1 MRLTFHGAARQVT
14 GSCYLFELDKA
25 RFLVDC
31 GLFQGAGSNV
41 ARNTGELPYAA
52 ADIDFVILT
61 HAHLDHSG
69 LLPRI
74 AALGFHG
81 PIYATPATRD
91 LLAVMLPD
99 SAHLQQVEAERAA
112 RTGRDHPAAYTL
124 SQAQAVQSQIRPVP
138 YDFEFE
144 PAPGLKVCLRDAGH
158 ILGSAIV
165 EMNVAT
171 GNRTRRIVVSGDL
184 GQPGRPIVRDPTFI
198 EEADVLLLESTY
210 GDRNHKALQPTM
222 DELVSCLKAGLASG
236 VVLVPAFAVGRTQ
249 EFLYYLNR
257 LAHEHRLPEFS
268 VFVDSPMATE
278 ITAIT
283 ARHFELFN
291 EATRSAALRPANGGT
306 RMRVRYTQ
314 SVQDSIA
321 LNRLESGAVILAA
334 SGMCDGGRIRHH
346 LKHRLANPHT
356 TVLIIGYQASGTLGR
371 LLVDRAHSVR
381 LFGEDI
387 PVRARIATLGGF
399 SAHADQATL
408 MSWLSHLRAPPDRLF
423 LVHGELRA
431 SQALAARIE
440 ADLGWTALIPEEG
453 QSFELAR

>member
-14 GSCYLFELDKA
+14 GSCYLFEFHDV

-31 GLFQGAGSNV
+31 GLFQGAGSSL
-41 ARNTGELPYAA
+41 ARNVGALPFSPAS
-52 ADIDFVILT
+52 IDFVILT

-69 LLPRI
+69 LLPRL
-74 AALGFHG
+74 AAMGFEG
-81 PIYATPATRD
+81 PIYTTPATRD
-91 LLAVMLPD
+91 LLRVLLPD

-112 RTGRDHPAAYTL
+112 RTGRDRPAAYTL
-124 SQAQAVQSQIRPVP
+124 EQAQALVNQVRPVP

-144 PAPGLKVCLRDAGH
+144 PAAGLKVRLRDAGH

-165 EMNVAT
+165 QMTCAA
-171 GNRTRRIVVSGDL
+171 GGRTRTIVVSGDL

-198 EEADVLLLESTY
+198 EQADVLLLESTY
-210 GDRNHKALQPTM
+210 GDRNHKALEPTM
-222 DELVSCLKAGLASG
+222 QELVACLKAGLTSG

-249 EFLYYLNR
+249 EFLYYLNS
-257 LAHEHRLPEFS
+257 LAHEQRLPDFS

-278 ITAIT
+278 VTAIT

-291 EATRSAALRPANGGT
+291 EAARQAALRSGGNPSG
-306 RMRVRYTQ
+306 MRVHYTG
-314 SVQDSIA
+314 SVQDSMA

-371 LLVDRAHSVR
+371 LLVDDARSVR
-381 LFGEDI
+381 LFGEEI

-408 MSWLSHLRAPPDRLF
+408 MSWVSHLRAPPEKLF

-431 SQALAARIE
+431 SEALASRIQ
-440 ADLGWTALIPEEG
+440 ADLGWTAIIPEDG
-453 QSFELAR
+453 QSFDLSL